1 MLSSHLLLALL
12 LSGPGQPIYRG
23 EVRLPLELYT
33 AGGETIP
40 SGKHDLEIRLAGSEY
55 LLVFVSGQKTIAS
68 IPGKAFSGTSGFNMP
83 VVGTV
88 LLQRV
93 EEEKKEEKKEAS
105 EMKSRISPYLTN
117 LSWKATLRL
126 YQAAAP
132 SNKELRAVFRDE
144 TKRVEFALFSER
156 PATKPNTP

>member
-1 MLSSHLLLALL
+1 MLSSRLLLALL
-12 LSGPGQPIYRG
+12 LSGPGPAIYRG

-40 SGKHDLEIRLAGSEY
+40 SGKQDLEIRLAGSEY

-68 IPGKAFSGTSGFNMP
+68 IAGKAFNGASGFNMP

-93 EEEKKEEKKEAS
+93 EEEKKEERKDDKKAEP
-105 EMKSRISPYLTN
+105 K
-117 LSWKATLRL
+117 K
-126 YQAAAP
+126 
-132 SNKELRAVFRDE
+132 KGG
-144 TKRVEFALFSER
+144 K
-156 PATKPNTP
+156 

>member
-1 MLSSHLLLALL
+1 MHSSHLLLALL
-12 LSGPGQPIYRG
+12 LTGPGQAIYRG

-33 AGGETIP
+33 AGGEIIP
-40 SGKHDLEIRLAGSEY
+40 SGKQDLEIRLAGSEY
-55 LLVFVSGQKTIAS
+55 LLVFVSGQKMIAS
-68 IPGKAFSGTSGFNMP
+68 IPGKAANATPGFNMP
-83 VVGTV
+83 VVGTI

-126 YQAAAP
+126 YQATAP
-132 SNKELRAVFRDE
+132 SSKELRAVFRDE
-144 TKRVEFALFSER
+144 AKRVEFPLFSER

>member
-68 IPGKAFSGTSGFNMP
+68 IPGKAFSGASGFNMP
-83 VVGTV
+83 VIGTV

-93 EEEKKEEKKEAS
+93 EEEKKEAS

-144 TKRVEFALFSER
+144 AKRVEFPLFSER

>member
-1 MLSSHLLLALL
+1 MPSSHLLLALL
-12 LSGPGQPIYRG
+12 LAGPGQAIYRG

-33 AGGETIP
+33 ASGETIP
-40 SGKHDLEIRLAGSEY
+40 SGKQDLEIRSEGTEY
-55 LLVFVSGQKTIAS
+55 FLVFISGQKRIAS
-68 IPGKAFSGTSGFNMP
+68 IPGKAVNGAPGFNMP

-93 EEEKKEEKKEAS
+93 EEEKKEAS

-144 TKRVEFALFSER
+144 AKRVEFPLFSER